1 MKIIERAYNENH
13 RRALVDAGIHPLL
26 AKIYAAR
33 RIASANE
40 LTYSPGGLLS
50 PTLLKGIEQ
59 APILLADAIQAGKR
73 LLIIADYDADGAT
86 ACAVGIRALRSFRA
100 NVDYM
105 VPDRFKLGYGL
116 SPELVDLA
124 AERKPDLL
132 ITVDNGIASVEGVAR
147 AKSLGIGTLIT
158 DHHLPGAELPQ
169 ADCIVNPNQGGC
181 AFPSKALAGVGVMF
195 YVMLALRAELRKR
208 GWFTGEE
215 PNLGALTPLVAL
227 GTIAD
232 VVPLDGNNRNLVAQ
246 GLKRIRAGQAQ
257 PGLLALLRV
266 AGRNLGEVS
275 SFDLGFV
282 AGPRLNAAGRLA
294 DMSLGIECLI
304 TDDEARAANCARELD
319 RLNGERRN
327 IERGMLEQALEKLEA
342 LQEQAQCTFFAPDW
356 HEGVVGILASRLK
369 DRVHRP
375 IVCFARSADGKSL
388 KGSGRS
394 VPGFHLRD
402 CLDLISKRL
411 PGLIVRFGGHAQAAG
426 LTIAE
431 ADYARFAIAFER
443 ALDETLPPSART
455 KTVETDGSLDPGYYT
470 LDVARMLEGGIWGQG
485 FPQPLFCDTF
495 SVESQRVVGERHLK
509 LVLAKDGRRFEAM
522 RFGSLDPVQPRTR
535 AAYRLAVNE
544 YNGLKSIQLTVEH
557 VES

>member
-1 MKIIERAYNENH
+1 VKIIERAYNENH

-33 RIASANE
+33 RIASATE
-40 LTYSPGGLLS
+40 LTYSPGALLS
-50 PTLLKGIEQ
+50 PALLKGIEQ
-59 APILLADAIQAGKR
+59 AAVLLAEAIQAGKR

-86 ACAVGIRALRSFRA
+86 ACAVGMRALRSFRA

-181 AFPSKALAGVGVMF
+181 GFPSKALAGVGVMF

-208 GWFTGEE
+208 GWFSGEE

-232 VVPLDGNNRNLVAQ
+232 VVPLDANNRNLVAQ
-246 GLKRIRAGQAQ
+246 GLKRIRAGHAQ
-257 PGLLALLRV
+257 PGLLALLRA
-266 AGRNLGEVS
+266 AGRNVAEVA

-304 TDDEARAANCARELD
+304 TDDEARAANGARELD

-327 IERGMLEQALEKLEA
+327 IERGMLEQALEKLQA
-342 LQEQAQCTFFAPDW
+342 LEEQAQCSFFAPDW

-375 IVCFARSADGKSL
+375 IVCFARAADGRSL

-431 ADYARFAIAFER
+431 ADFARFAIAFER

-455 KTVETDGSLDPGYYT
+455 RTVETDGSLDPSYYT
-470 LDVARMLEGGIWGQG
+470 LDVARMLDAGIWGQG

-535 AAYRLAVNE
+535 AAYRLSVNE
-544 YNGLKSIQLTVEH
+544 YNGLKSIQLNVEH